1 VIGSAA
7 DAVDR
12 DPIDRALRAEL
23 ARVRDDIVRV
33 RRHLHAHPELAFQ
46 EVQTA
51 TLIAIAC
58 EELGMRVRGGV
69 GGTGVLADVDGA
81 RPGPTVLVRADMDA
95 LPIEEGDDGRPY
107 RSTVPG
113 VMHACGHDGHVAI
126 ALAVGT
132 VLVRLRSWWGGRLRL
147 CFQPAEEVDEGARR
161 MIADGALDS
170 VDHVVGLHLQADL
183 PSGSIGIGAGVQWA
197 SSDELRMTIS
207 GAGGHAGDP
216 RSTIDPIAAAARVVL
231 EVRRVAEEERRRWPA
246 VVTIAQIHGG
256 TAPNVL
262 PDAVTLAGTLR
273 ATGQDGRS
281 KLLAEVRRAAGHVV
295 TAEGASLELS
305 TGAHCPAVVCD
316 PVVTE
321 RLRRALQGAFGAERV
336 LATHP
341 STTADDIGEFLRAVP
356 GCYFRVG
363 AGDPASEAVPHHHR
377 LFDLDERAMPVAAE
391 ALARAA
397 LALLPRA

>member
-1 VIGSAA
+1 MIGSAA

-216 RSTIDPIAAAARVVL
+216 RSTIDPM
-231 EVRRVAEEERRRWPA
+231 
-246 VVTIAQIHGG
+246 
-256 TAPNVL
+256 
-262 PDAVTLAGTLR
+262 
-273 ATGQDGRS
+273 TGQDGRS